1 MNTGSRIQF
10 VIILLVLLLSSSTLE
25 AQSLQ
30 KIRIGSTTP
39 SITTLP
45 SELAVKK
52 GFFKE
57 EGLDPEMITIRSADI
72 IIKALLTGSIEYG
85 TSLPS
90 LVAAGV
96 RGLPIKV
103 IGVMVKKTTYVLV
116 SHSSIRSVQELKGKV
131 IGISSFGGASD
142 YAVRVALRGGG
153 LDPKKDVTIIQVGG
167 SAGRLSALQSGA
179 IQATVL
185 VAPFNFQA
193 EKMGYRSLLWLGKVM
208 DLPQGGVGTYER
220 RLKENAEEVVRVMRA
235 VSRGIQFIKSHRE
248 ATVNFMM
255 EWLNLDRSVA
265 EPVYPILLESLA
277 DFGLPEDSV
286 IQSAVDAAKFQFRM
300 DKEVPLDQV
309 RDWSFAKRARDEL
322 IQKGTLR

>member
-1 MNTGSRIQF
+1 MNTGSRIQVATIF
-10 VIILLVLLLSSSTLE
+10 LFLVVSSPGLQ

-96 RGLPIKV
+96 RGLSIKV

-153 LDPKKDVTIIQVGG
+153 LDSKKDVTIIQVGG

-248 ATVNFMM
+248 ETVNFMM
-255 EWLNLDRSVA
+255 EWLNLDRSAA

>member
-1 MNTGSRIQF
+1 MNTGSRIQVTTIF
-10 VIILLVLLLSSSTLE
+10 LFLVVSSPGLQ

-72 IIKALLTGSIEYG
+72 VIKALLTGSIEYA

-90 LVAAGV
+90 LVAAAV

-153 LDPKKDVTIIQVGG
+153 LDSKKDVTIIQVGG

-208 DLPQGGVGTYER
+208 DLPQGGIGTYER
-220 RLKENAEEVVRVMRA
+220 RLKENPEEVVRVMRA

-248 ATVNFMM
+248 ETVNFMM

>member
-1 MNTGSRIQF
+1 MSTGSRIQF
-10 VIILLVLLLSSSTLE
+10 VIILLVLLFSSSTLE

-103 IGVMVKKTTYVLV
+103 IGVMIKKTTYVLV

-142 YAVRVALRGGG
+142 YAVRVALRRGG

-167 SAGRLSALQSGA
+167 SAGRLSSLQSGA

-208 DLPQGGVGTYER
+208 DLPQGGFGTYER
-220 RLKENAEEVVRVMRA
+220 RLKENPEEVVRVMRA
-235 VSRGIQFIKSHRE
+235 ASRGIQFIKSYRE
-248 ATVNFMM
+248 ETVNFMM

-265 EPVYPILLESLA
+265 GPVYPILLESLA

-286 IQSAVDAAKFQFRM
+286 VESAVDAAKFQFRM

-322 IQKGTLR
+322 TQKETLK

>member
-220 RLKENAEEVVRVMRA
+220 RLKENPEEVVRVMRA

-248 ATVNFMM
+248 ETVNFMM
-255 EWLNLDRSVA
+255 EWLNLDRSAA

>member
-1 MNTGSRIQF
+1 MNTGSRIQVATIF
-10 VIILLVLLLSSSTLE
+10 LFLVVSSPGLQ

-167 SAGRLSALQSGA
+167 SAGRLSSLQSGA

-193 EKMGYRSLLWLGKVM
+193 EKLGYRSLLWLGKGM
-208 DLPQGGVGTYER
+208 DLPQGGFGTYER

-248 ATVNFMM
+248 ETVNFMM

-277 DFGLPEDSV
+277 EFGLPEDSV

>member
-72 IIKALLTGSIEYG
+72 VIKALLTGSIEYG

-153 LDPKKDVTIIQVGG
+153 LDSKKDVTIIQVGG

-248 ATVNFMM
+248 ETIDFMM
-255 EWLNLDRSVA
+255 AWLNLDRSVA

>member
-167 SAGRLSALQSGA
+167 SAGRLSAMQSGS

-208 DLPQGGVGTYER
+208 DLPQGGFGTYER

-248 ATVNFMM
+248 ETVNFMM

-309 RDWSFAKRARDEL
+309 RDWSFARRARDEL